1 MAAMA
6 EPVAI
11 LSPLSRADGSATY
24 SHAGY
29 TITASANG
37 PIEVQRRDEN
47 PDEATVDVV
56 IRPAAG
62 VGGPSE
68 RHLDSVLKNTLQEII
83 LVQEFPRCLI
93 QIVLQVQSVPENDYV
108 NTRLN
113 VPGLNLGVLPA
124 LLQSAVL
131 ALLSASIPMRT
142 TATAVS
148 LAILPTAS
156 DSSETKIVT
165 NFSPQDAS
173 LALSTHV
180 LAFSAQGDKL
190 LLAESEGGFTMS
202 EWDEVLM
209 EAKKICC
216 QSGLDDENVSDNGMA
231 VDHKANSNV
240 GPDMRGF
247 LRSAVQGKLEDALK
261 WRAVPGE

>member
-1 MAAMA
+1 MATVA
-6 EPVAI
+6 EPIAV
-11 LSPLSRADGSATY
+11 LSPLPRADGSATY
-24 SHAGY
+24 SFAGY

-37 PIEVQRRDEN
+37 PIEAQRRDED

-56 IRPAAG
+56 VRPAAG

-68 RHLDSVLKNTLQEII
+68 RHLESILQNTLQEII
-83 LVQEFPRCLI
+83 LVQDFPRCLI
-93 QIVLQVQSVPENDYV
+93 QVVLQVQSAPENDYV

-113 VPGLNLGVLPA
+113 TPGLNLGVLPA

-148 LAILPTAS
+148 LAILPTSAAG
-156 DSSETKIVT
+156 SSATKIVT
-165 NFSPQDAS
+165 SFSPRDAS
-173 LALSTHV
+173 LARSTHV
-180 LAFSAQGDKL
+180 LVFSAQGDKL
-190 LLAESEGGFTMS
+190 LLAESEGEFTMG
-202 EWDEVLM
+202 EWDEVLA

-216 QSGLDDENVSDNGMA
+216 QSSTDVDDALQDGMA
-231 VDHKANSNV
+231 LDRNNASGD

-247 LRSAVQGKLEDALK
+247 LRSTVQGKLEDSLK
-261 WRAVPGE
+261 WKAARE